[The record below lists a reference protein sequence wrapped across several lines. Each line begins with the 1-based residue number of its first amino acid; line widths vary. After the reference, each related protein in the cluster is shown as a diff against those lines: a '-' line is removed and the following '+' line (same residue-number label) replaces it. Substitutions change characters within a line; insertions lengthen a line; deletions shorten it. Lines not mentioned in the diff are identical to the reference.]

1 MTPEAIRDLL
11 KRRYACRDY
20 DPNRKISDQDF
31 HLILEAGQLAPSS
44 YGFEPWHFLVIES
57 ESLKQA
63 LAPIALGA
71 QKALASA
78 SHFVIILSR
87 TQASLRYDAPYIG
100 YMMRE
105 IQGLPEDFCEF
116 KQQRFETF
124 QKEDFDLLSTER
136 ATFDWASK
144 QSYLALAQM
153 MQVAALRGIDSL
165 AMEGFNRQAVT
176 DLLTERG
183 LLNPSEWGVSVMVAF
198 GYGLGSVPRKTRQ
211 SLDQLVTWVK

>member
-57 ESLKQA
+57 ESLKQD

-78 SHFVIILSR
+78 SYFVIILSR

-183 LLNPSEWGVSVMVAF
+183 LIDPSEWGVSVMVSF

>member
-31 HLILEAGQLAPSS
+31 HLILEAGQLSPSS

-144 QSYLALAQM
+144 QSYLALSQM

-211 SLDQLVTWVK
+211 PLDQLVTWVK

>member
-31 HLILEAGQLAPSS
+31 HLILEAGQLSPSS

-57 ESLKQA
+57 ESLKKA

-153 MQVAALRGIDSL
+153 MQFAALRGIDSL
-165 AMEGFNRQAVT
+165 AMEGFNLQAVT

-183 LLNPSEWGVSVMVAF
+183 LIDPSEWGVSVMVSF

>member
-71 QKALASA
+71 QKALVSA

-87 TQASLRYDAPYIG
+87 TQASLRYDAPYID

-105 IQGLPEDFCEF
+105 IQELPEDLYKF

-124 QKEDFDLLSTER
+124 QKEDFDLLSSER

-144 QSYLALAQM
+144 QSYLALAHM

-176 DLLTERG
+176 DLLTECG

-198 GYGLGSVPRKTRQ
+198 GYGLGSVPQKTRQ
-211 SLDQLVTWVK
+211 PLDQLVTWVK

>member
-57 ESLKQA
+57 ESLKKA

-183 LLNPSEWGVSVMVAF
+183 LLDPSEWGVSVMVAF

>member
-20 DPNRKISDQDF
+20 DSNRKISDQDF
-31 HLILEAGQLAPSS
+31 HLILEAGQLSPSS

-183 LLNPSEWGVSVMVAF
+183 LIDPSEWGVSVMVSF

>member
-183 LLNPSEWGVSVMVAF
+183 LLDPSEWGVSVMVAF

>member
-31 HLILEAGQLAPSS
+31 HLILEAGQLSPSS

-57 ESLKQA
+57 ESLKKA

-124 QKEDFDLLSTER
+124 QKEDFDLLSSER

-144 QSYLALAQM
+144 QSYLALSQM

-183 LLNPSEWGVSVMVAF
+183 LIDPSEWGVSVMVSF

-211 SLDQLVTWVK
+211 PLDQLVTWVK

>member
-144 QSYLALAQM
+144 QSYLALEQM

-183 LLNPSEWGVSVMVAF
+183 LINPSEWGVSVMVSF

>member
-87 TQASLRYDAPYIG
+87 TKASLRYDALYID

-105 IQGLPEDFCEF
+105 VQGLPEDFCEL

-183 LLNPSEWGVSVMVAF
+183 LLDPSEWGVSVMVAF
-198 GYGLGSVPRKTRQ
+198 GYGLGSVPQKTRQ
-211 SLDQLVTWVK
+211 PLDQLVTWVK

>member
-183 LLNPSEWGVSVMVAF
+183 LLDPSEWGVSVMVAF

-211 SLDQLVTWVK
+211 PLDQLVTWVK

>member
-31 HLILEAGQLAPSS
+31 HLILEAGQLSPSS

-57 ESLKQA
+57 ESLKKA

-124 QKEDFDLLSTER
+124 QKEDFDLLSSER

-183 LLNPSEWGVSVMVAF
+183 LIDPSEWGVSVMVSF

>member
-20 DPNRKISDQDF
+20 DSNRKISDQDF
-31 HLILEAGQLAPSS
+31 HLILEAGQLAPSF

-71 QKALASA
+71 QRALASA

-87 TQASLRYDAPYIG
+87 TQTSLRYDAPYID

-124 QKEDFDLLSTER
+124 QKEDFDLLSSER

-144 QSYLALAQM
+144 QSYLALSQM

-183 LLNPSEWGVSVMVAF
+183 LLDPSEWGVSVMVDF
-198 GYGLGSVPRKTRQ
+198 GYGVGSVPRKTRQ

>member
-57 ESLKQA
+57 ESLKQD

-183 LLNPSEWGVSVMVAF
+183 LIDPSEWGVSVMVSF
-198 GYGLGSVPRKTRQ
+198 GYGLGSVPQKTRQ
-211 SLDQLVTWVK
+211 PLDQLVTWVK

>member
-124 QKEDFDLLSTER
+124 QKEDFDLLSSER

-183 LLNPSEWGVSVMVAF
+183 LLDPSEWGVSVMVAF
-198 GYGLGSVPRKTRQ
+198 GYGLGSVPQKTRQ
-211 SLDQLVTWVK
+211 PLDQLVTWVK

>member
-31 HLILEAGQLAPSS
+31 HLILEAGQLSPSS

-57 ESLKQA
+57 ESLKKA

-124 QKEDFDLLSTER
+124 QKEDFDLLSSER

-153 MQVAALRGIDSL
+153 MQVAALRDIDSL

-183 LLNPSEWGVSVMVAF
+183 LIDPSEWGVSVMVSF

>member
-87 TQASLRYDAPYIG
+87 TQASLRYDAPYID

-124 QKEDFDLLSTER
+124 QKEDFDLLSSER

-144 QSYLALAQM
+144 QSYLALSQM

-198 GYGLGSVPRKTRQ
+198 GYGLGSVPQKTRQ
-211 SLDQLVTWVK
+211 PLDQLLTWGK

>member
-183 LLNPSEWGVSVMVAF
+183 LLEVEMVKVSK
-198 GYGLGSVPRKTRQ
+198 GR
-211 SLDQLVTWVK
+211 VKCHITSNIYTMPL

>member
-153 MQVAALRGIDSL
+153 MQVAALRDIDSL

-183 LLNPSEWGVSVMVAF
+183 LLDPSEWGVSVMVAF
-198 GYGLGSVPRKTRQ
+198 GYGLGSVPQKTRQ
-211 SLDQLVTWVK
+211 PLDQLVTWVK

>member
-144 QSYLALAQM
+144 QCYLALAQM

-183 LLNPSEWGVSVMVAF
+183 LLDPSEWGVSVMVAF

>member
-57 ESLKQA
+57 ESLKKA

-183 LLNPSEWGVSVMVAF
+183 LLDPSEWGVSVMVAF

-211 SLDQLVTWVK
+211 PLDQLVTWVK

>member
-87 TQASLRYDAPYIG
+87 TQVSLRYDAPYID

-105 IQGLPEDFCEF
+105 VQGLPEDFCEL

-176 DLLTERG
+176 ELLTERG
-183 LLNPSEWGVSVMVAF
+183 LLDPSEWGVSVMVAF
-198 GYGLGSVPRKTRQ
+198 GYGLGSVPQKTRQ
-211 SLDQLVTWVK
+211 PLDQLVTWVK

>member
-31 HLILEAGQLAPSS
+31 HLILEAGQLSPSS

-57 ESLKQA
+57 ESLKKA

-183 LLNPSEWGVSVMVAF
+183 LIDPSEWGVSVMVSF

>member
-31 HLILEAGQLAPSS
+31 HMILEAGQLAPSS

-71 QKALASA
+71 QKVLASA

-87 TQASLRYDAPYIG
+87 TQGGKFKDCLRTSVNLSNNASRPSRRKI
-100 YMMRE
+100 
-105 IQGLPEDFCEF
+105 
-116 KQQRFETF
+116 
-124 QKEDFDLLSTER
+124 ST
-136 ATFDWASK
+136 
-144 QSYLALAQM
+144 Y
-153 MQVAALRGIDSL
+153 
-165 AMEGFNRQAVT
+165 
-176 DLLTERG
+176 
-183 LLNPSEWGVSVMVAF
+183 
-198 GYGLGSVPRKTRQ
+198 
-211 SLDQLVTWVK
+211 

>member
-87 TQASLRYDAPYIG
+87 TQASLRYDALYID

-105 IQGLPEDFCEF
+105 VQGLPEDFCEL

-136 ATFDWASK
+136 ATFD
-144 QSYLALAQM
+144 
-153 MQVAALRGIDSL
+153 
-165 AMEGFNRQAVT
+165 
-176 DLLTERG
+176 
-183 LLNPSEWGVSVMVAF
+183 
-198 GYGLGSVPRKTRQ
+198 
-211 SLDQLVTWVK
+211 

>member
-71 QKALASA
+71 QKPLASV

-183 LLNPSEWGVSVMVAF
+183 LIDPSEWGVSVMVAF

>member
-31 HLILEAGQLAPSS
+31 HLILEAGQLSPSS

-71 QKALASA
+71 QKALESA

-87 TQASLRYDAPYIG
+87 TQASLRYDAPYID

-105 IQGLPEDFCEF
+105 VQRLPEDLCEF

-124 QKEDFDLLSTER
+124 QKEDFDLLSSER

-144 QSYLALAQM
+144 QSYLALSQM

-176 DLLTERG
+176 DL
-183 LLNPSEWGVSVMVAF
+183 
-198 GYGLGSVPRKTRQ
+198 
-211 SLDQLVTWVK
+211 

>member
-20 DPNRKISDQDF
+20 NPNRKISDQDF

-183 LLNPSEWGVSVMVAF
+183 LINPSEWGVSVMVSF

>member
-20 DPNRKISDQDF
+20 DPIRKISDQDF

-183 LLNPSEWGVSVMVAF
+183 LLDPSEWGVSVMVAF

>member
-44 YGFEPWHFLVIES
+44 YGFEPWHLLVIES

-183 LLNPSEWGVSVMVAF
+183 LLDPSEWGVSVMVAF

>member
-31 HLILEAGQLAPSS
+31 HLILEASQLAPSS

-57 ESLKQA
+57 ESLKQD

-183 LLNPSEWGVSVMVAF
+183 LIDPSEWGVSVMVSF

>member
-87 TQASLRYDAPYIG
+87 TQVSLRYDAPYID

-105 IQGLPEDFCEF
+105 VQRLPEDFCEF

-124 QKEDFDLLSTER
+124 QKEDFDLLSSER

-153 MQVAALRGIDSL
+153 IQVAALRGIDSL

-183 LLNPSEWGVSVMVAF
+183 LIDPSEWGVSVMVAF

>member
-20 DPNRKISDQDF
+20 DPNRQISDQDF

-183 LLNPSEWGVSVMVAF
+183 LLDPSEWGVSVMVAF
-198 GYGLGSVPRKTRQ
+198 GYGLGSVPQKTRQ
-211 SLDQLVTWVK
+211 PLDQLVTLVK

>member
-57 ESLKQA
+57 ESLKQD

-87 TQASLRYDAPYIG
+87 TQVSLRYDAPYID

-105 IQGLPEDFCEF
+105 VQRLPEDFCEF

-183 LLNPSEWGVSVMVAF
+183 LIDPSEWGVSVMVSF

>member
-57 ESLKQA
+57 ESLKQD

-183 LLNPSEWGVSVMVAF
+183 LIDPSEWGVSVMVSF

-211 SLDQLVTWVK
+211 SLYQLVTWVK

>member
-87 TQASLRYDAPYIG
+87 TQDSLRYDAPYID

-105 IQGLPEDFCEF
+105 IQGLPEDLCEF

-124 QKEDFDLLSTER
+124 QKEDFDLLSSER

-144 QSYLALAQM
+144 QSYLALSQM

-183 LLNPSEWGVSVMVAF
+183 LLESSEWGVSVMVAF
-198 GYGLGSVPRKTRQ
+198 GYGLGSVPQKTRQ
-211 SLDQLVTWVK
+211 PLNQLVTWVK

>member
-31 HLILEAGQLAPSS
+31 HLILEAGQLSPSS

-57 ESLKQA
+57 ESLKKA

-105 IQGLPEDFCEF
+105 IQGLTEDFCEF

-183 LLNPSEWGVSVMVAF
+183 LIDPSEWGVSVMVSF